1 MKAIKRQCTWLKISS
16 VSFHKQAKEY
26 LKQSIAEP
34 GEKSCYGKPHCAD
47 LLLYAA
53 RLSLSR
59 LSSLRCS
66 AQPQPSFLKKM
77 LADSEVILEDTKVEL
92 EADEECFMATK
103 SACREKVADW
113 SEYSRLRAKELQ
125 RMVEALLI
133 VSSPEAPQ
141 IFENARLRVAYYNKK
156 FKF

>member
-1 MKAIKRQCTWLKISS
+1 MESHIVRTCFFMLLGSASA
-16 VSFHKQAKEY
+16 VF
-26 LKQSIAEP
+26 
-34 GEKSCYGKPHCAD
+34 
-47 LLLYAA
+47 LLYAA

-141 IFENARLRVAYYNKK
+141 IFENANALHQMSTSAKSEKSREQN
-156 FKF
+156 F

>member
-1 MKAIKRQCTWLKISS
+1 
-16 VSFHKQAKEY
+16 
-26 LKQSIAEP
+26 
-34 GEKSCYGKPHCAD
+34 
-47 LLLYAA
+47 
-53 RLSLSR
+53 
-59 LSSLRCS
+59 
-66 AQPQPSFLKKM
+66 M

-141 IFENARLRVAYYNKK
+141 IFENANALHQISTSAKSEKSREQN
-156 FKF
+156 F

>member
-1 MKAIKRQCTWLKISS
+1 
-16 VSFHKQAKEY
+16 
-26 LKQSIAEP
+26 
-34 GEKSCYGKPHCAD
+34 
-47 LLLYAA
+47 
-53 RLSLSR
+53 
-59 LSSLRCS
+59 
-66 AQPQPSFLKKM
+66 M

-133 VSSPEAPQ
+133 
-141 IFENARLRVAYYNKK
+141 FENANALHQISTSAKSEKSREQN
-156 FKF
+156 F

>member
-1 MKAIKRQCTWLKISS
+1 MQPDDSRKTETVDPHSCQM
-16 VSFHKQAKEY
+16 
-26 LKQSIAEP
+26 LKQSLVDEVKYASKGISEAKRCGIWRKE
-34 GEKSCYGKPHCAD
+34 
-47 LLLYAA
+47 LLLKATLCGLA
-53 RLSLSR
+53 
-59 LSSLRCS
+59 SLRCS

-103 SACREKVADW
+103 SACREKVATW

-133 VSSPEAPQ
+133 
-141 IFENARLRVAYYNKK
+141 FENANALHQMSTSAKSEKSREQN
-156 FKF
+156 F